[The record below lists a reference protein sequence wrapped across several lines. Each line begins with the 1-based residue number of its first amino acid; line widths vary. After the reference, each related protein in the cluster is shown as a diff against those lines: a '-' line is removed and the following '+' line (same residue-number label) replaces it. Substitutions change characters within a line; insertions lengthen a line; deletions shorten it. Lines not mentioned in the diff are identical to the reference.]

1 MKVYAKGVWNKLG
14 VGTVQQEGKTISL
27 PRGESCTLELYT
39 TDDAGIVPD
48 LQLATFE
55 FRLINPLMPRNVIY
69 RVSATGSTADQLR
82 NGHATFQIALPG
94 SVDAVLSASG
104 VCAVYGLGARPSAL
118 RAASVWTISFRCI
131 WAVPIHL
138 RTW

>member
-14 VGTVQQEGKTISL
+14 IGTVQQEGKTISL

-55 FRLINPLMPRNVIY
+55 FRLINPLMPRNVLY

-94 SVDAVLSASG
+94 SVDAGTYHWDLWMTLASANRQLVPLSAFLVLNSS
-104 VCAVYGLGARPSAL
+104 R
-118 RAASVWTISFRCI
+118 
-131 WAVPIHL
+131 
-138 RTW
+138 